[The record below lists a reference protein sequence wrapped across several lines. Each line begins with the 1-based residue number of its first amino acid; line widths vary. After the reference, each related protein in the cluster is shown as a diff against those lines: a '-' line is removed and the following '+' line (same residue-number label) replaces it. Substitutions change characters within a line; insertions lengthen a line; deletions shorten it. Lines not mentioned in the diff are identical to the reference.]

1 MYARFSVISTGPG
14 MRPKMEKLADRLAAD
29 LRTLKGFRSVT
40 FVMDERSGDYGSF
53 SLWDTKED
61 AEAASAAI
69 RPQVAKMYKGLL
81 SPWIFE
87 VYEPKGGTADR

>member
-1 MYARFSVISTGPG
+1 MYARFSVISTSPG

-29 LRTLKGFRSVT
+29 LKTLKGFRGVT

-53 SLWDTKED
+53 SLWDSKED

-69 RPQVAKMYKGLL
+69 SPRVAKIFQGMLT
-81 SPWIFE
+81 PWIFE
-87 VYEPKGGTADR
+87 VYEPKDGTKDR